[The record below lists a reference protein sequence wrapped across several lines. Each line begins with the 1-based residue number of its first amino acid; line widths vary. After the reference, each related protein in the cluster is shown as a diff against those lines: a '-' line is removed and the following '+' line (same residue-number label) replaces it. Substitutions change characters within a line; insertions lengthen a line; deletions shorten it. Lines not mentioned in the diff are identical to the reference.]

1 MFPGTPL
8 MTKEV
13 VGLVDELYEM
23 RLQSLLSVQ
32 DLVQAVVQ
40 ALEVWYSISDH
51 KICNKQAKQ
60 MILPLILFQHQ
71 GVLNNTYIFYN
82 SDHGMYF

>member
-32 DLVQAVVQ
+32 DLVQAVVE

-51 KICNKQAKQ
+51 KYAINIAKQ
-60 MILPLILFQHQ
+60 VILPLIHFPASRSSQQHIY
-71 GVLNNTYIFYN
+71 LL
-82 SDHGMYF
+82 